1 MNHAGLRGMQTRT
14 VAQAPISAGSS
25 AASPPSCASHT
36 PCNPLRAHN
45 PTHCLLT
52 SARMAEACQSN
63 WNSQQPVGRSL
74 PLIKAAAAAQGK
86 ALAAACSKGGKSG
99 ATVSL

>member
-1 MNHAGLRGMQTRT
+1 
-14 VAQAPISAGSS
+14 
-25 AASPPSCASHT
+25 
-36 PCNPLRAHN
+36 
-45 PTHCLLT
+45 
-52 SARMAEACQSN
+52 MAEACLSN